1 MKKLGIVL
9 LGIVLCSAAFAQPK
23 PNIVLFVAD
32 DLHRFDLGCYG
43 AVNCKTPN
51 IDQLASEGIRMDQCY
66 TAFPQCTPC
75 RGELYT
81 GLFPRRNGGNG
92 IPAKTDV
99 KGLPLHLRPLGYRTG
114 LVGKEHVGPDEVFP
128 FERVGDKKHDEIMD
142 NLDAI
147 RDYVT
152 QDKGTPF
159 FLAVCS
165 HQPHLPWDKGNP
177 DSFDPAKF
185 VIQPNHWDN
194 QHIREVLCRYYAEVE
209 YLDMQVGEVRKI
221 LKESGQEDNTL
232 FIFLTE
238 QGAALP
244 GAKFTAYQPGFHAGM
259 IAKWAGRIKPG
270 SSSDAVVHYAD
281 VLPTLVEI
289 CGGAAPS
296 DLDGRSILKVLDGKA
311 DTHREYAVS
320 FITSALPA
328 STHGGYPIRAV
339 TDTRF
344 KLVRNYWPEKTF
356 RCPGMG
362 VEGIFKS
369 WVADAETK
377 PEARKVVDTYEHHPS
392 VEFYDLSVDPWEQNN
407 LANNPGFK
415 KDLDRLQAKLDEWL
429 EAQGDDP
436 SESEKEAV
444 AGRNA
449 KRIQGGK
456 VAMGEKPTE
465 EQNQKSSKKA
475 ARQARKAAKEKEQK
489 K

>member
-1 MKKLGIVL
+1 M
-9 LGIVLCSAAFAQPK
+9 
-23 PNIVLFVAD
+23 FVAD

-43 AVNCKTPN
+43 AENCQTPN

-66 TAFPQCTPC
+66 TAFTQCTPC

-81 GLFPRRNGGNG
+81 GLFPRRNGIIGNG
-92 IPAKTDV
+92 IPAKPDV
-99 KGLPLHLRPLGYRTG
+99 KGLPLYLRPLGYRAG
-114 LVGKEHVGPDEVFP
+114 LVGKNHVGPDEVFR
-128 FERVGDKKHDEIMD
+128 FERVGDKKDDELMD

-147 RDYVT
+147 RDYVA
-152 QDKGTPF
+152 KNIGTPF

-177 DSFDPAKF
+177 DAFDPAKF

-221 LKESGQEDNTL
+221 VKESGLEDNTL

-238 QGAALP
+238 QGAHLP

-259 IAKWAGRIKPG
+259 VAKWAGRIQPG

-289 CGGAAPS
+289 CGGTAPA
-296 DLDGRSILKVLDGKA
+296 DLDGRSILKVLEGKT
-311 DTHREYAVS
+311 DTHREYAFS

-328 STHGGYPIRAV
+328 STPGGYPIRAV
-339 TDTRF
+339 TDSRF
-344 KLVRNYWPEKTF
+344 KLVRNYWPEKTY

-362 VEGIFKS
+362 VEKIFKS
-369 WVADAETK
+369 WQADAETM
-377 PEARKVVDTYEHHPS
+377 PAARKVVDSYEHHPA
-392 VEFYDLSVDPWEQNN
+392 VEFYDLASDPWEQNN
-407 LANNPGFK
+407 LASSREVQ
-415 KDLDRLQAKLDEWL
+415 KDLNRLQAKLDEWL

-436 SESEKEAV
+436 SQTEKEAV

-449 KRIQGGK
+449 KRARGGK
-456 VAMGEKPTE
+456 AAMGEKPTGE
-465 EQNQKSSKKA
+465 PKAKKQE
-475 ARQARKAAKEKEQK
+475 R
-489 K
+489 